1 MIQDLSSI
9 VNQIKAEKDIFQKY
23 RLIEYLMKE
32 KNFRITDVSS
42 KIGYK
47 PSYICHLIRL
57 KKIPDVVVDGYY
69 SKSISSSHIYVLS
82 RLNDVKQMI
91 ELYEKILSENFTV
104 RQTEM
109 AVREYLY
116 QVKSIG
122 KYINRENVIKLTKKI
137 KEKYPELDIQIIQ
150 TRIKGKIILEIKGN
164 LEKTSKLIKTVLNK
178 LGENSSE

>member
-1 MIQDLSSI
+1 MIQDLSSL

-32 KNFRITDVSS
+32 KNLRITDVSN

-57 KKIPDVVVDGYY
+57 KKVPDVVVDGYY

-91 ELYEKILSENFTV
+91 NLYEKILSENFTV

-122 KYINRENVIKLTKKI
+122 KYINKENVMKLTKKI
-137 KEKYPELDIQIIQ
+137 KEKYPDLDVKIVQ
-150 TRIKGKIILEIKGN
+150 TRIKGKVVLEVKGD
-164 LEKTSKLIKTVLNK
+164 LEKSSKEIRKILNR
-178 LGENSSE
+178 LAES

>member
-1 MIQDLSSI
+1 MIQDLSSL

-32 KNFRITDVSS
+32 KNLRITDVSN

-57 KKIPDVVVDGYY
+57 KKVPDVVVDGYY
-69 SKSISSSHIYVLS
+69 SKSIRSSHIYVLS
-82 RLNDVKQMI
+82 RLKDTKQMI
-91 ELYEKILSENFTV
+91 GLYEKILGENYTV
-104 RQTEM
+104 RQTES

-122 KYINRENVIKLTKKI
+122 KYINKENTEKVIQII
-137 KEKYPELDIQIIQ
+137 KQEYPELNVQIIQ
-150 TRIKGKIILEIKGN
+150 TRIKGKVIFEVKGS
-164 LEKTSKLIKTVLNK
+164 LEKSSKILKLVLEK
-178 LGENSSE
+178 LAT

>member
-47 PSYICHLIRL
+47 PSYICHLMRL
-57 KKIPDVVVDGYY
+57 KKVPDVVVDGYY

-91 ELYEKILSENFTV
+91 DLYEKILSENFTV

-122 KYINRENVIKLTKKI
+122 KYINKENVMKLTKKI
-137 KEKYPELDIQIIQ
+137 KEKYPDANVQVIQ
-150 TRIKGKIILEIKGN
+150 TRIKGRILIEIKGN
-164 LEKTSKLIKTVLNK
+164 LEVSSKTIKHLLEKLS
-178 LGENSSE
+178 G

>member
-32 KNFRITDVSS
+32 KNLRVTDVSK

-57 KKIPDVVVDGYY
+57 KKVPDVVVDGYY

-109 AVREYLY
+109 AVREYIY

-122 KYINRENVIKLTKKI
+122 KYINKENVMKLTKKI
-137 KEKYPELDIQIIQ
+137 KEKYPEANVQVIQ
-150 TRIKGKIILEIKGN
+150 TRIKGRVIIEIKGN
-164 LEKTSKLIKTVLNK
+164 LEVSSKAIKHLLEK
-178 LGENSSE
+178 LSG

>member
-1 MIQDLSSI
+1 MIQDLSSL

-32 KNFRITDVSS
+32 KNLRITDVSN

-57 KKIPDVVVDGYY
+57 KKVPDVVVDGYY

-91 ELYEKILSENFTV
+91 DLYEKILSENFTV

-122 KYINRENVIKLTKKI
+122 KYINKENVMKLTKKI
-137 KEKYPELDIQIIQ
+137 KEKYPEANVQVIQ
-150 TRIKGKIILEIKGN
+150 TRIKGKILIEIKGN
-164 LEKTSKLIKTVLNK
+164 LEASSKTIKHLLEKLS
-178 LGENSSE
+178 G

>member
-32 KNFRITDVSS
+32 KNFRVTDVSK

-57 KKIPDVVVDGYY
+57 KKVPDVVVDGYY

-122 KYINRENVIKLTKKI
+122 KYINKENVMKLTKKI
-137 KEKYPELDIQIIQ
+137 KEKYPEANVQVIQ
-150 TRIKGKIILEIKGN
+150 TRIKGRVIIEIKGN
-164 LEKTSKLIKTVLNK
+164 LEVSSKAIKHLLEK
-178 LGENSSE
+178 LSG

>member
-1 MIQDLSSI
+1 MIQDLSSL

-32 KNFRITDVSS
+32 KNLRITDVSN

-57 KKIPDVVVDGYY
+57 KKVPDVVVDGYY

-91 ELYEKILSENFTV
+91 DLYEKILSENFTV

-122 KYINRENVIKLTKKI
+122 KYINKENVMKLTKKI
-137 KEKYPELDIQIIQ
+137 KEKYPDANVQVIQ
-150 TRIKGKIILEIKGN
+150 TRIKGRILIEIKGN
-164 LEKTSKLIKTVLNK
+164 LEVSSKTIKHLLEKLS
-178 LGENSSE
+178 G

>member
-1 MIQDLSSI
+1 MIQDLSSL

-32 KNFRITDVSS
+32 KKLRITDVSN

-47 PSYICHLIRL
+47 PSYICHLLRL

-69 SKSISSSHIYVLS
+69 SRSISSSHIYVLS

-91 ELYEKILSENFTV
+91 DLYEKILSENFTV

-116 QVKSIG
+116 QVKSVG
-122 KYINRENVIKLTKKI
+122 KYINKETIAKSVKKTE
-137 KEKYPELDIQIIQ
+137 EKYPGANIQIVQ
-150 TRIKGKIILEIKGN
+150 TRIKGKIIFEIKGN
-164 LEKTSKLIKTVLNK
+164 LETSSKTIKHLLEKLS
-178 LGENSSE
+178 G

>member
-47 PSYICHLIRL
+47 PSYICHLMRL
-57 KKIPDVVVDGYY
+57 KKVPDVVVDGYY

-91 ELYEKILSENFTV
+91 DLYEKILSENFTV

-122 KYINRENVIKLTKKI
+122 KYINKENVMKLTKKI
-137 KEKYPELDIQIIQ
+137 KEKYPEANVQVIQ
-150 TRIKGKIILEIKGN
+150 TRIKGRILIEIKGN
-164 LEKTSKLIKTVLNK
+164 LEVSSKTIKHLLEKLS
-178 LGENSSE
+178 G

>member
-47 PSYICHLIRL
+47 PSYICHLMRL
-57 KKIPDVVVDGYY
+57 KKVPDVVVDGYY

-91 ELYEKILSENFTV
+91 DLYEKILSENFTV

-116 QVKSIG
+116 HVKSIG
-122 KYINRENVIKLTKKI
+122 KYINKENVMKLTKKI
-137 KEKYPELDIQIIQ
+137 KEKYPEANVQVIQ
-150 TRIKGKIILEIKGN
+150 TRIKGRILIEIKGN
-164 LEKTSKLIKTVLNK
+164 LEVSSKTIKHLLEKLS
-178 LGENSSE
+178 G